1 MLGRQGGAK
10 EHERL
15 AMGKRRFKTRRLP
28 DDGPRN
34 GWYETLPPPPPARRV
49 EGRVRADFAVIG
61 AGTCGCAVARRLGE
75 LRPDDTVAL
84 VEAARVGYGTSGRN
98 AGFMLDHHSHGG
110 MKHFEAARKNDR
122 LFAAG
127 TAWLRDLV
135 EKHQIRCQ
143 WSDWGRIYV
152 AAEASVEPELKA
164 VSDGFDALGVPW
176 RGLDRDDLEAVTGSR
191 FYRRGVRA
199 DGSALVQPAAMMRG
213 LAATLP
219 ANVTLYE
226 ESPVLEVGTTGGFR
240 LACPDG
246 TVEAREVVLCNHVY
260 AEEMGILRHRIVPL
274 ASFASLTEPLT
285 DAQAA
290 LVGAEGEFGLLPA
303 NANGSTVRL
312 TLDGRILMR
321 NTLHYARS
329 KRFAPALVAEVA
341 DTHRR
346 SIARRWPDLG
356 EVSFAGT
363 WGGILGFTRN
373 EGAVFGA
380 VRDRLWA
387 VMSCDAAPMTK
398 GAIGGKLLAEH
409 ICGEDSELLRV
420 MLSLPRAAL
429 LPPDPILLLAVHR
442 RIGRIAAAGPGER

>member
-1 MLGRQGGAK
+1 M
-10 EHERL
+10 RL
-15 AMGKRRFKTRRLP
+15 KTRKLP

-34 GWYETLPPPPPARRV
+34 GWYETLPAPPPPRRV
-49 EGRVRADFAVIG
+49 RNRVAADFAVIG

-75 LRPDDTVAL
+75 LRPDAAVAL
-84 VEAARVGYGTSGRN
+84 VEATRVGYGTSGRN

-110 MKHFEAARKNDR
+110 MRHFEAARKNDR

-135 EKHQIRCQ
+135 QKHQIRCQ

-152 AAEASVEPELKA
+152 AAEAAAEPELKGVA
-164 VSDGFDALGVPW
+164 DGFDALGVPW
-176 RGLDRDDLEAVTGSR
+176 QNFDRDELELVTGSR

-199 DGSALVQPAAMMRG
+199 GGSALVQPAAMMRG
-213 LAATLP
+213 LATTLP
-219 ANVTLYE
+219 ANVTVYE
-226 ESPVLEVGTTGGFR
+226 ESPVLEMGTTGGFR
-240 LACPDG
+240 LACPEG
-246 TVEAREVVLCNHVY
+246 TVEARQVVLCNHVF

-274 ASFASLTEPLT
+274 ASFASLTEPVS
-285 DAQAA
+285 DGQAEM
-290 LVGAEGEFGLLPA
+290 LGVEGEFGLLPA

-312 TLDGRILMR
+312 TLDRRILMR
-321 NTLHYARS
+321 NTLRYARA
-329 KRFAPALVAEVA
+329 KRFPPELLDEVA
-341 DTHRR
+341 DTHRL
-346 SIARRWPDLG
+346 SIAQRWPELG
-356 EVSFAGT
+356 EVPFAGT

-380 VRDRLWA
+380 VREGLWA

-409 ICGEDSELLRV
+409 ICGEESELLDV

-429 LPPDPILLLAVHR
+429 LPPDPILRFAVRR
-442 RIGRIAAAGPGER
+442 RIDRIAAAGPGER

>member
-1 MLGRQGGAK
+1 MASRMIKARK
-10 EHERL
+10 
-15 AMGKRRFKTRRLP
+15 LP

-34 GWYETLPPPPPARRV
+34 GWYETLPAPPPARRV
-49 EGRVRADFAVIG
+49 DGRVKADFAVIG

-75 LRPDDTVAL
+75 LRPDETVAL
-84 VEAARVGYGTSGRN
+84 VEATRVGYGTSGRN

-122 LFAAG
+122 LFSAG

-135 EKHQIRCQ
+135 QKHQIQCQ

-152 AAEASVEPELKA
+152 AAEASAEGELKG

-226 ESPVLEVGTTGGFR
+226 ESPVHEIGTKGGFR

-246 TVEAREVVLCNHVY
+246 TIEARQVVLCNHVF
-260 AEEMGILRHRIVPL
+260 AEEMGILKHRIVPL
-274 ASFASLTEPLT
+274 ASFASLTEPLS
-285 DAQAA
+285 DARTA
-290 LVGAEGEFGLLPA
+290 LLGTEGEFGLLPA

-312 TLDGRILMR
+312 TRDRRILMR
-321 NTLHYARS
+321 NTLHYARD
-329 KRFAPALVAEVA
+329 KRFATELIDEVA

-356 EVSFAGT
+356 DVDFAGT

-380 VRDRLWA
+380 VREGLWA
-387 VMSCDAAPMTK
+387 VMTSDAAPMTK

-409 ICGEDSELLRV
+409 ICSEDSELLRL

-429 LPPDPILLLAVHR
+429 LPPDPILRFFVRR

>member
-1 MLGRQGGAK
+1 MAPRTI
-10 EHERL
+10 R
-15 AMGKRRFKTRRLP
+15 TRKLP
-28 DDGPRN
+28 DDGLRN
-34 GWYETLPPPPPARRV
+34 GWYESLPPPPPARRV
-49 EGRVRADFAVIG
+49 EGRVAADFAVIG

-110 MKHFEAARKNDR
+110 RRHFEAARKNDR

-127 TAWLRDLV
+127 TAYLRDLV
-135 EKHQIRCQ
+135 QKHQIQCQ

-152 AAEASVEPELKA
+152 AADASSEHELKG

-176 RGLDRDDLEAVTGSR
+176 RTLGRDDIAAVTGSR

-226 ESPVLEVGTTGGFR
+226 ESPVLEIGTTGGFR

-246 TVEAREVVLCNHVY
+246 TVEARQVVLCNHVY
-260 AEEMGILRHRIVPL
+260 AEEMGILKYRVAPL
-274 ASFASLTEPLT
+274 ASFASLTEPLS
-285 DAQAA
+285 DAQMER
-290 LVGAEGEFGLLPA
+290 LGAQGEFGLLPA
-303 NANGSTVRL
+303 HPNGSTVRL
-312 TLDGRILMR
+312 TRDRRLFMR
-321 NTLHYARS
+321 NTLRYARE
-329 KRFAPALVAEVA
+329 KRFPRELIDEVA
-341 DTHRR
+341 GVHRQ
-346 SIARRWPDLG
+346 SIDRRWPALG
-356 EVSFAGT
+356 DIGFTGT

-380 VRDRLWA
+380 VRNGLWA
-387 VMSCDAAPMTK
+387 VMTSDAAPMTK
-398 GAIGGKLLAEH
+398 GALAGKLLAEH
-409 ICGEDSELLRV
+409 VCGEESELLRLL
-420 MLSLPRAAL
+420 LSLPRASL
-429 LPPDPILLLAVHR
+429 LPPDPILRFFVNR
-442 RIGRIAAAGPGER
+442 RIGRIAATGPAER

>member
-1 MLGRQGGAK
+1 MASRMIKARK
-10 EHERL
+10 
-15 AMGKRRFKTRRLP
+15 LP

-34 GWYETLPPPPPARRV
+34 GWYETLPAPPPARRV
-49 EGRVRADFAVIG
+49 DGRVKADFAVIG

-75 LRPDDTVAL
+75 LRPDETVAL
-84 VEAARVGYGTSGRN
+84 VEATRAGYGTSGRN

-122 LFAAG
+122 LFSAG

-135 EKHQIRCQ
+135 QKHQIQCQ

-152 AAEASVEPELKA
+152 AAEASAEGELKG

-226 ESPVLEVGTTGGFR
+226 ESPVHEIGTKGGFR

-246 TVEAREVVLCNHVY
+246 TIEARQVVLCNHVF
-260 AEEMGILRHRIVPL
+260 AEEMGILKHRIVPL
-274 ASFASLTEPLT
+274 ASFASLTEPLS
-285 DAQAA
+285 DARTA
-290 LVGAEGEFGLLPA
+290 LLGTEGEFGLLPA

-312 TLDGRILMR
+312 TRDRRILMR
-321 NTLHYARS
+321 NTLHYARD
-329 KRFAPALVAEVA
+329 KRFATELIDEVA

-356 EVSFAGT
+356 DVDFAGT

-380 VRDRLWA
+380 VREGLWA
-387 VMSCDAAPMTK
+387 VMTSDAAPMTK

-409 ICGEDSELLRV
+409 ICGEDSELLRL

-429 LPPDPILLLAVHR
+429 LPPDPILRFFVRR

>member
-1 MLGRQGGAK
+1 MALRKIKARK
-10 EHERL
+10 
-15 AMGKRRFKTRRLP
+15 LP

-49 EGRVRADFAVIG
+49 AGRVRADFAVIG

-75 LRPDDTVAL
+75 LRPDETVAL
-84 VEAARVGYGTSGRN
+84 VEATRVGYGTSGRN

-135 EKHQIRCQ
+135 QKHQIRCQ

-152 AAEASVEPELKA
+152 AAEAAAEGELKG

-176 RGLDRDDLEAVTGSR
+176 RGLDRDDLETVTGSR

-226 ESPVLEVGTTGGFR
+226 ESPVREIGTTGGFR

-246 TVEAREVVLCNHVY
+246 TIEARQVVLCNHVY
-260 AEEMGILRHRIVPL
+260 AEEMGILKHRIVPL
-274 ASFASLTEPLT
+274 ASFASLTEPLS
-285 DAQAA
+285 DARMTM
-290 LVGAEGEFGLLPA
+290 LGAEGEFGLLPA
-303 NANGSTVRL
+303 NPNGSTVRL
-312 TLDGRILMR
+312 TRDRRILMR
-321 NTLHYARS
+321 NTLHYARD
-329 KRFAPALVAEVA
+329 KRFAPELMDEVA

-356 EVSFAGT
+356 ELPFAGT
-363 WGGILGFTRN
+363 WGGILAFTRN
-373 EGAVFGA
+373 EGAVFGT
-380 VRDRLWA
+380 VREGLWA
-387 VMSCDAAPMTK
+387 VMTSDAAPMTK

-409 ICGEDSELLRV
+409 ICGEDSELLQT
-420 MLSLPRAAL
+420 MLSLPKAAL
-429 LPPDPILLLAVHR
+429 LPPDPILRFFVDR
-442 RIGRIAAAGPGER
+442 RIGRIADAGPGER

>member
-1 MLGRQGGAK
+1 MAG
-10 EHERL
+10 
-15 AMGKRRFKTRRLP
+15 RRFKARRLP

-84 VEAARVGYGTSGRN
+84 VEATRVGYGTSGRN

-135 EKHQIRCQ
+135 QKHQIRCQ
-143 WSDWGRIYV
+143 WSDWGRVYV
-152 AAEASVEPELKA
+152 AAEEAAEPELKA
-164 VSDGFDALGVPW
+164 VADGFDALGVPW

-219 ANVTLYE
+219 PNVTLYE
-226 ESPVLEVGTTGGFR
+226 ESPVLEIGTTGGFR

-246 TVEAREVVLCNHVY
+246 TVEARQVVLCNHVY

-274 ASFASLTEPLT
+274 ASFASLTEPLS

-290 LVGAEGEFGLLPA
+290 MLGAEGEFGLLPA

-321 NTLHYARS
+321 NSLHYARS
-329 KRFAPALVAEVA
+329 KRFPAGVDGRGRGHPPAQHRPALARPRRGLLRRHLGWDPRLHPERGGRLRGGPRRALGGDVVRRGA
-341 DTHRR
+341 D
-346 SIARRWPDLG
+346 DQG
-356 EVSFAGT
+356 
-363 WGGILGFTRN
+363 
-373 EGAVFGA
+373 
-380 VRDRLWA
+380 RDRRQAPRRAYLRRGER
-387 VMSCDAAPMTK
+387 AAP
-398 GAIGGKLLAEH
+398 GNALAPE
-409 ICGEDSELLRV
+409 SR
-420 MLSLPRAAL
+420 PAAAR
-429 LPPDPILLLAVHR
+429 PDPSLRGPPHGS
-442 RIGRIAAAGPGER
+442 GRIAAAGPGER

>member
-1 MLGRQGGAK
+1 MALRKIKARK
-10 EHERL
+10 
-15 AMGKRRFKTRRLP
+15 LP

-49 EGRVRADFAVIG
+49 AGRVRADFAVIG

-75 LRPDDTVAL
+75 LRPDETVAL
-84 VEAARVGYGTSGRN
+84 VEATRVGYGTSGRN

-122 LFAAG
+122 LFTAG

-135 EKHQIRCQ
+135 QKHQIRCQ

-152 AAEASVEPELKA
+152 AAEAAAEGELKG

-176 RGLDRDDLEAVTGSR
+176 RGLDRDDIETVTGSR

-226 ESPVLEVGTTGGFR
+226 ESPVREIGMTGGFR

-246 TVEAREVVLCNHVY
+246 TIEARQVVLCNHVF
-260 AEEMGILRHRIVPL
+260 AEEMGILKHRIVPL
-274 ASFASLTEPLT
+274 ASFASLTEPLS
-285 DAQAA
+285 DARMTM
-290 LVGAEGEFGLLPA
+290 LGAEGEFGLLPA
-303 NANGSTVRL
+303 NPNGSTVRL
-312 TLDGRILMR
+312 TRDRRILMR
-321 NTLHYARS
+321 NTLHYARD
-329 KRFAPALVAEVA
+329 KRFAPELMDEVA

-356 EVSFAGT
+356 EVPFAGT
-363 WGGILGFTRN
+363 WGGILAFTRN
-373 EGAVFGA
+373 EGAVFGT
-380 VRDRLWA
+380 VREGLWA
-387 VMSCDAAPMTK
+387 VMTSDAAPMTK

-409 ICGEDSELLRV
+409 ICGEDSELLQT

-429 LPPDPILLLAVHR
+429 LPPDPILRFFVDR

>member
-1 MLGRQGGAK
+1 MAARTIK
-10 EHERL
+10 VR
-15 AMGKRRFKTRRLP
+15 KLP

-49 EGRVRADFAVIG
+49 GGRVTADFAVIG

-75 LRPDDTVAL
+75 LRPDETVAL

-122 LFAAG
+122 LFSAG

-135 EKHQIRCQ
+135 QKHQIRCQ

-152 AAEASVEPELKA
+152 AAEASAEGELKG

-176 RGLDRDDLEAVTGSR
+176 RELDRDDLEAVTGSR

-226 ESPVLEVGTTGGFR
+226 ESPVLEIGTRGGFR

-246 TVEAREVVLCNHVY
+246 TIEARNVVLCNHVY
-260 AEEMGILRHRIVPL
+260 AEEMGILKRRVVPL
-274 ASFASLTEPLT
+274 ASFASLTEALS

-290 LVGAEGEFGLLPA
+290 KLGAEGEFGLLPA

-312 TLDGRILMR
+312 TRDHRILMR
-321 NTLHYARS
+321 NSLHYARD
-329 KRFAPALVAEVA
+329 KRFAPELIDEVA

-356 EVSFAGT
+356 DLAFAGT

-380 VRDRLWA
+380 VREGLWA
-387 VMSCDAAPMTK
+387 VMASDAAPMTK

-409 ICGEDSELLRV
+409 ICGEDSELLQV

-429 LPPDPILLLAVHR
+429 LPPDPILRFFVHR
-442 RIGRIAAAGPGER
+442 RIGRIAAAGPGEQ

>member
-1 MLGRQGGAK
+1 MALRKIKARK
-10 EHERL
+10 
-15 AMGKRRFKTRRLP
+15 LP

-49 EGRVRADFAVIG
+49 AGRVRADFAVIG

-75 LRPDDTVAL
+75 LRPDETVAL
-84 VEAARVGYGTSGRN
+84 VEATRVGYGTSGRN

-135 EKHQIRCQ
+135 QKHQIRCQ

-152 AAEASVEPELKA
+152 AAEAAAEGELKG

-176 RGLDRDDLEAVTGSR
+176 RGLDRDDLETVTGSR

-226 ESPVLEVGTTGGFR
+226 ESPVREIGTTGGFR

-246 TVEAREVVLCNHVY
+246 TIEARQVVLCNHVY
-260 AEEMGILRHRIVPL
+260 AEEMGILKHRIVPL
-274 ASFASLTEPLT
+274 ASFASLTEPLS
-285 DAQAA
+285 DARMTM
-290 LVGAEGEFGLLPA
+290 LGAEGEFGLLPA
-303 NANGSTVRL
+303 NPNGSTVRL
-312 TLDGRILMR
+312 TRDRRILMR
-321 NTLHYARS
+321 NTLHYARD
-329 KRFAPALVAEVA
+329 KRFAPELMDEVA

-356 EVSFAGT
+356 ELPFAGT
-363 WGGILGFTRN
+363 WGGILAFTRN
-373 EGAVFGA
+373 EGAVFGT
-380 VRDRLWA
+380 VREGLWA
-387 VMSCDAAPMTK
+387 VMTSDAAPMTK

-409 ICGEDSELLRV
+409 ICGEDSELLQT
-420 MLSLPRAAL
+420 MLSLPKAAL
-429 LPPDPILLLAVHR
+429 LPPDPILRFFVDR

>member
-1 MLGRQGGAK
+1 MASRMIKARK
-10 EHERL
+10 
-15 AMGKRRFKTRRLP
+15 LP

-34 GWYETLPPPPPARRV
+34 GWYETLPAPPPARRV
-49 EGRVRADFAVIG
+49 DGRVKADFAVIG

-75 LRPDDTVAL
+75 LRPDETVAL
-84 VEAARVGYGTSGRN
+84 VEATRAGYGTSGRN

-135 EKHQIRCQ
+135 QKHQIQCQ

-152 AAEASVEPELKA
+152 AAEASAEGELKG

-226 ESPVLEVGTTGGFR
+226 ESPVHEIGTKGGFR

-246 TVEAREVVLCNHVY
+246 TIEARQVVLCNHVF
-260 AEEMGILRHRIVPL
+260 AEEMGILKHRIVPL
-274 ASFASLTEPLT
+274 ASFASLTEPLS
-285 DAQAA
+285 DARTA
-290 LVGAEGEFGLLPA
+290 LLGTEGEFGLLPA

-312 TLDGRILMR
+312 TRDRRILMR
-321 NTLHYARS
+321 NTLHYARD
-329 KRFAPALVAEVA
+329 KRFATELIDEVA

-356 EVSFAGT
+356 DVDFAGT

-380 VRDRLWA
+380 VREGLWA
-387 VMSCDAAPMTK
+387 VMTSDAAPMTK

-409 ICGEDSELLRV
+409 ICGEDSELLRL

-429 LPPDPILLLAVHR
+429 LPPDPILRFFVRR

>member
-1 MLGRQGGAK
+1 MALRKIKARK
-10 EHERL
+10 
-15 AMGKRRFKTRRLP
+15 LP

-49 EGRVRADFAVIG
+49 AGRVRADFAVIG

-75 LRPDDTVAL
+75 LRPDETVAL
-84 VEAARVGYGTSGRN
+84 VEATRVGYGTSGRN

-135 EKHQIRCQ
+135 QKHQIRCQ

-152 AAEASVEPELKA
+152 AAEAAAEGELKG

-176 RGLDRDDLEAVTGSR
+176 RGLDRDDLETVTGSR

-226 ESPVLEVGTTGGFR
+226 ESPVREIGTTGGFR

-246 TVEAREVVLCNHVY
+246 TIEARQVILCNHVF
-260 AEEMGILRHRIVPL
+260 AEEMGILKHRVVPL
-274 ASFASLTEPLT
+274 ASFASLTAPLS
-285 DAQAA
+285 DARMTM
-290 LVGAEGEFGLLPA
+290 LGAEGEFGLLPA
-303 NANGSTVRL
+303 NPNGSTVRL
-312 TLDGRILMR
+312 TRDRRILMR
-321 NTLHYARS
+321 NTLHYARD
-329 KRFAPALVAEVA
+329 KRFAPELMDEVA

-356 EVSFAGT
+356 EVPFAGT
-363 WGGILGFTRN
+363 WGGILAFTRN
-373 EGAVFGA
+373 EGAVFGT
-380 VRDRLWA
+380 VREGLWA
-387 VMSCDAAPMTK
+387 VMTSDAAPMTK

-409 ICGEDSELLRV
+409 ICGEDSELLQT
-420 MLSLPRAAL
+420 MLSLPKAAL
-429 LPPDPILLLAVHR
+429 LPPDPILRFFVDR

>member
-1 MLGRQGGAK
+1 MT
-10 EHERL
+10 
-15 AMGKRRFKTRRLP
+15 RRKIKARRLP

-49 EGRVRADFAVIG
+49 AGRVKADFAVIG

-84 VEAARVGYGTSGRN
+84 IEATRVGYGTSGRN

-135 EKHQIRCQ
+135 QKHQIQCQ

-152 AAEASVEPELKA
+152 AAESAAEGELKG

-176 RGLDRDDLEAVTGSR
+176 RGLDRDDLETVTGSR

-219 ANVTLYE
+219 ANVMLYE
-226 ESPVLEVGTTGGFR
+226 ESPVLEIGTTGGFR

-246 TVEAREVVLCNHVY
+246 AIEARQVVLCNHVF
-260 AEEMGILRHRIVPL
+260 AEEMGILKHRIVPL
-274 ASFASLTEPLT
+274 ASFASLTEPLSDPQT
-285 DAQAA
+285 TM
-290 LVGAEGEFGLLPA
+290 LGAEGEFGLLPA

-312 TLDGRILMR
+312 TRDHRILMR
-321 NTLHYARS
+321 NTLHYARD
-329 KRFAPALVAEVA
+329 KRFPTELMDEVA

-356 EVSFAGT
+356 EVPVAGT

-380 VRDRLWA
+380 VREGLWA
-387 VMSCDAAPMTK
+387 VMTSDAAPMTK

-409 ICGEDSELLRV
+409 ICGEDSELLQV
-420 MLSLPRAAL
+420 MLSLPKAAL
-429 LPPDPILLLAVHR
+429 LPPDPILRFFVDR